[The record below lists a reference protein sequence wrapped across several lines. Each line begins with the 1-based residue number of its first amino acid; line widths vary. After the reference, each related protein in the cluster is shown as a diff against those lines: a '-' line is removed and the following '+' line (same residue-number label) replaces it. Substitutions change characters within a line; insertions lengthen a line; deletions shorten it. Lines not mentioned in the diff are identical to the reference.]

1 MCCRNPNNVPCLGTI
16 SDVHPSVRS
25 NFALPPPCSA
35 ECSKLHFLPDPL
47 LKWSYPCTVVYSPC
61 WPPTTGTSRHI
72 GLAAP
77 VRAVHLSSFFIHLRW
92 LETIFCESMQ
102 ERSLYLLVLLL
113 KCTTILSFTKHYGT
127 PLSIW
132 TSIIWIMQLHHKSN
146 YGAPKWILGLHN
158 LILYFANTDKSIVFT
173 CPSA

>member
-1 MCCRNPNNVPCLGTI
+1 MEWPRGILVCEYTFMFLTFVWKYRQCDCVRGVWFRTVI
-16 SDVHPSVRS
+16 HHHSDDDWFYVQK
-25 NFALPPPCSA
+25 F
-35 ECSKLHFLPDPL
+35 
-47 LKWSYPCTVVYSPC
+47 VVYSPC

-72 GLAAP
+72 GLAVP
-77 VRAVHLSSFFIHLRW
+77 VRAVHVSSFFIHLRW
-92 LETIFCESMQ
+92 FETILRESMQ

-132 TSIIWIMQLHHKSN
+132 TSIIWIRQLHHKSN

-158 LILYFANTDKSIVFT
+158 LRLYFANTDKSIVFT